1 MCARGKRSSTARS
14 CSSWSRPRSRR
25 PALPSRMRWRRAV
38 RRRAAAESPGRRVA
52 VKAQIMSV
60 GTELLLGQ
68 IVDTNAAYLAQWLSA
83 LGIDLYWQATVG
95 DNLGRLTEELRRAWE
110 RADLIVLTGGLGP
123 TEDDLTREAIAALL
137 GEEMTVE
144 PALAEHLRQW
154 FGRRGLPMPERNL
167 KQATLIPS
175 AQALPNPIGTA
186 PGWWVE
192 RDGRI
197 IVAMP
202 GVPREMY
209 RMWEEEA
216 IPRLSI
222 HTGGVIFS
230 RLLRVSGL
238 GESTVEER
246 LESLIHNTNPT
257 VATYAKPDA
266 VDVRISAK
274 AATREEAERMV
285 AETEER
291 ARQVLGH
298 YIFGTDKDTLASVVG
313 RLLQQRQQTLGVME
327 SMTGGLLSSMITDVQ
342 DSTSHF
348 IGGLVTYSTELKAQ
362 MGVPRDILERYG
374 AVSEATAR
382 AMAHAVRERLG
393 ADFGLGI
400 TGVAGP
406 DRQEDK
412 PVGTVY
418 IAVEGPEGVVTS
430 SSTGWRTSRR
440 DNKRLA
446 ALAALNLLR
455 RFLDGSIKPE

>member
-1 MCARGKRSSTARS
+1 
-14 CSSWSRPRSRR
+14 
-25 PALPSRMRWRRAV
+25 
-38 RRRAAAESPGRRVA
+38 
-52 VKAQIMSV
+52 
-60 GTELLLGQ
+60 
-68 IVDTNAAYLAQWLSA
+68 
-83 LGIDLYWQATVG
+83 
-95 DNLGRLTEELRRAWE
+95 
-110 RADLIVLTGGLGP
+110 
-123 TEDDLTREAIAALL
+123 
-137 GEEMTVE
+137 
-144 PALAEHLRQW
+144 
-154 FGRRGLPMPERNL
+154 
-167 KQATLIPS
+167 
-175 AQALPNPIGTA
+175 
-186 PGWWVE
+186 
-192 RDGRI
+192 
-197 IVAMP
+197 
-202 GVPREMY
+202 
-209 RMWEEEA
+209 
-216 IPRLSI
+216 
-222 HTGGVIFS
+222 
-230 RLLRVSGL
+230 
-238 GESTVEER
+238 
-246 LESLIHNTNPT
+246 
-257 VATYAKPDA
+257 
-266 VDVRISAK
+266 
-274 AATREEAERMV
+274 MV